1 MNQDTTEG
9 PWGCPAATD
18 WWEGGKGE
26 REKGRKGE
34 RGKGGKGAAYGGGVI
49 FNIVGPTNV
58 RAGGTILADNVE
70 GGTSRETAG
79 GSDPLPTTELE
90 GR

>member
-1 MNQDTTEG
+1 L
-9 PWGCPAATD
+9 
-18 WWEGGKGE
+18 
-26 REKGRKGE
+26 
-34 RGKGGKGAAYGGGVI
+34 
-49 FNIVGPTNV
+49 